1 MTNAYEIYRLMLRSR
16 FIDLQEGE
24 LHKQG
29 LIDFC
34 VSAAGCEAVAAFP
47 EFQENDLLFLHYRDR
62 PLMLMQGWKPEEIL
76 ASAMGLAFSPAGGRN
91 LHPLLVSAARR
102 TFNISGPL
110 GQAPLQ
116 AVGAALALKSKSDKA
131 IVLASMGDGSSQEGQ
146 VLEAFAEAAR
156 EAAPVLF
163 LIHDNQ
169 WAISYATQG
178 KTFWSLP
185 DGRQLE
191 EYWGIPI
198 AYINGSDPAA
208 CGRLLEEAI
217 TAVRTSQKPRIVI
230 LASARIGEHSS
241 ADRQETYRDPDEL
254 DHERTAKDPVQN
266 MRRFL
271 LDSGYA
277 EDDLHLLEE
286 GVKTEI
292 EQALAIAK
300 SMSCPEPCLE
310 SSPETNPGWN
320 KQEHAPIADQGLTMA
335 QVLNAVLASYL
346 ESDLSVSLRGQDIED
361 PKGDVLGLS
370 KGLSTRFPGRVTNAP
385 LAEATIVGAAIGRA
399 LAGEKPV
406 VFIQFSD
413 FLPHV
418 WSQLVC
424 DAASFWW
431 RSGGDTACP
440 LIVLA
445 PCGGYRHGLGPFH
458 SHSPEGSLAHIP
470 GLNVFMPSNAPDA
483 AGLLDAAF
491 NSRTPTVLLYPNNL
505 LHKPSHYAPSGVAEF
520 FVRPGQARKVHQGDD
535 LTIVAWGNT
544 VPLCEEVTL
553 QLEAAGVMCD
563 LLDLRTITPWDRIA
577 VLDSARRTGRIVVVH
592 EDTLTGGFG
601 AEVIAW
607 VATHVPGVM
616 ARRVARPDVLL
627 PANNANQL
635 ALLPSVSSIL
645 QAAADLLDLDIH
657 WPDGA
662 EEQDDVVFVPG
673 HNPADEDILVGKL
686 FVSVGDCV
694 VEGQTLAELEGQKAI
709 YDFNAPRSGRVAEL
723 FVKDGNVASI
733 GSPFLRF
740 ESERNSAASAVA
752 CPEIRKKGEKQ
763 LNSAAT
769 GGTDIN
775 IKPLLPPGPLAAGQS
790 SSAAGIIG
798 TGIYLPEQFLGNE
811 ELAERFDVT
820 TDWIYDRTGIHNRR
834 IVAPEQACS
843 DLAIEAARRAMTDA
857 GAAPE
862 EIGMVIVATST
873 ADYLTPATAAIVQN
887 ALGIPAAACFD
898 LSAACSGFVYGLM
911 MACNS
916 VSCGFTRKVLLIGA
930 EVLSHVVNPLD
941 RDSAILFGDG
951 AGAVVV
957 GSVPDGYGLLATDA
971 GTNGADHAAVLLP
984 AGGSR
989 LSASAATVAEQLH
1002 YIRID
1007 GNRVFMFAMK
1017 VLGDSFLRVIENGG
1031 LTLADINLFIP
1042 HQANRRIIE
1051 AAARRLDLPM
1061 DRIVIDLEQY
1071 GNTSAATIPIALHN
1085 ALTAG
1090 RVNHGDRLVLTG
1102 FGGGVSWGSILLRWH
1117 SPGSDQIHKKGDGQ

>member
-62 PLMLMQGWKPEEIL
+62 PLMLMQGWKPEELL

-91 LHPLLVSAARR
+91 LHPLLVSSARR

-116 AVGAALALKSKSDKA
+116 AAGAALALKSKNNHSL
-131 IVLASMGDGSSQEGQ
+131 VLASMGDGTTQEGQ
-146 VLEAFAEAAR
+146 VLEALAEAAR

-169 WAISYATQG
+169 WAISYATKG

-185 DGRQLE
+185 DGRQLDE
-191 EYWGIPI
+191 FWGIPI
-198 AYINGSDPAA
+198 VYINGADPVT
-208 CGRLLEEAI
+208 CGRLLEEAV
-217 TAVRTSQKPRIVI
+217 TAVRASQKPGIVI

-241 ADRQETYRDPDEL
+241 ADRQETYRDPNEL
-254 DHERTAKDPVQN
+254 DHERTTKDPVQN
-266 MRRFL
+266 MRAFL

-277 EDDLHLLEE
+277 EEDLQELEE
-286 GVKTEI
+286 TVKIET

-300 SMSCPEPCLE
+300 SLSRPEPCLE

-320 KQEHAPIADQGLTMA
+320 KREHATFADLGLTMA
-335 QVLNAVLASYL
+335 QALNAVLAGHL
-346 ESDLSVSLRGQDIED
+346 QSDPSVSLHGQDIED
-361 PKGDVLGLS
+361 PKGDVLGLC
-370 KGLSTRFPGRVTNAP
+370 KGLSTRFPGRVKNAP
-385 LAEATIVGAAIGRA
+385 LAEATIVGGAIGRA

-406 VFIQFSD
+406 VCIQFSD
-413 FLPHV
+413 FLPHA

-424 DAASFWW
+424 DAASYWW

-483 AGLLDAAF
+483 AGLLEAAF

-505 LHKPSHYAPSGVAEF
+505 LHKPSHYAPSAVSEF
-520 FVRPGQARKVHQGDD
+520 FVRPGQARKVCQGND

-544 VPLCEEVTL
+544 VPLCEEAAL
-553 QLEAAGVMCD
+553 QLEAAGVRCD
-563 LLDLRTITPWDRIA
+563 LLDLRTITPWDRTS
-577 VLDSARRTGRIVVVH
+577 VLDSARRTGKIVVVH

-607 VATHVPGVM
+607 VATQAPGVT

-635 ALLPSVSSIL
+635 ALLPSVRSIL
-645 QAAADLLDLDIH
+645 QAAAELLDLDIH
-657 WPDGA
+657 WPDGFDN
-662 EEQDDVVFVPG
+662 QDDTVFVPG
-673 HNPADEDILVGKL
+673 HNPADEEILVGRL
-686 FVSVGDCV
+686 FVAAGDSV
-694 VEGQTLAELEGQKAI
+694 VEGQILAELEGQKAI
-709 YDFNAPRSGRVAEL
+709 YDFNAPRSGRVVEL
-723 FVKDGNVASI
+723 FVTDGNVART

-740 ESERNSAASAVA
+740 ASERNSLASSVA
-752 CPEIRKKGEKQ
+752 YPEIRKKGENQ
-763 LNSAAT
+763 QSIAAA
-769 GGTDIN
+769 GVADIT
-775 IKPLLPPGPLAAGQS
+775 IKPLLPSNSMAAGES
-790 SSAAGIIG
+790 RRAAGILG
-798 TGIYLPEQFLGNE
+798 TGAYLPEQLLGNA
-811 ELAERFDVT
+811 ELAERFDVS
-820 TDWIYDRTGIHNRR
+820 TDWIYDRTGIINRR

-873 ADYLTPATAAIVQN
+873 ADHLTPATAAIVQH

-911 MACNS
+911 LGCNAVTS
-916 VSCGFTRKVLLIGA
+916 GFTDKVLLIGA
-930 EVLSHVVNPLD
+930 EALSHVINPLD

-957 GSVPDGYGLLATDA
+957 GSVPDGYGLLATDV
-971 GTNGADHAAVLLP
+971 GTNGADHAAVMLP

-989 LSASAATVAEQLH
+989 LSASAVTVAEQLH

-1017 VLGDSFLRVIENGG
+1017 ALGDSFLRVIENGG
-1031 LTLADINLFIP
+1031 LSLPDIDLFIP

-1051 AAARRLDLPM
+1051 AAGRRLDLPM
-1061 DRIVIDLEQY
+1061 ERIVIELEQY
-1071 GNTSAATIPIALHN
+1071 GNTSAATIPIALHD
-1085 ALTAG
+1085 AVAAG
-1090 RVNHGDRLVLTG
+1090 RIHHGDRLVLTG
-1102 FGGGVSWGSILLRWH
+1102 FGGGVSWGSALLRWH
-1117 SPGSDQIHKKGDGQ
+1117 SSRSDQIHRKGEGQ

>member
-1 MTNAYEIYRLMLRSR
+1 MLRSR

-91 LHPLLVSAARR
+91 LHPLLVSAGRR
-102 TFNISGPL
+102 TFNSSGPL

-116 AVGAALALKSKSDKA
+116 AVGAGLALKSKSNNSV
-131 IVLASMGDGSSQEGQ
+131 VLASMGDGTTQEGQ

-163 LIHDNQ
+163 LIHDNR
-169 WAISYATQG
+169 WAISYATTG

-185 DGRQLE
+185 DGRQLDE
-191 EYWGIPI
+191 FWGIPI
-198 AYINGSDPAA
+198 TYINGSDPAT
-208 CGRLLEEAI
+208 CGKLLEEAV
-217 TAVRTSQKPRIVI
+217 TTVRTSQKPGIVI

-254 DHERTAKDPVQN
+254 DHERMAKDPVQN
-266 MRRFL
+266 MRTFL

-277 EDDLHLLEE
+277 ADDLQKLEE
-286 GVKTEI
+286 AVKAEI
-292 EQALAIAK
+292 EQALAVAR
-300 SMSCPEPCLE
+300 SMSRPEPCLE

-320 KQEHAPIADQGLTMA
+320 KQEHAPIADQGRTMA
-335 QVLNAVLASYL
+335 QALNAVLASHL
-346 ESDLSVSLRGQDIED
+346 QSDASVSLHGQDIED

-370 KGLSTRFPGRVTNAP
+370 KGLSTRFPGRVKNAP

-399 LAGEKPV
+399 LSGEKPV
-406 VFIQFSD
+406 VFIQFAD
-413 FLPHV
+413 FLPHA

-431 RSGGDTACP
+431 RSGGETACP

-470 GLNVFMPSNAPDA
+470 GLNVFMPSTAPDA
-483 AGLLDAAF
+483 AGLLEAAF

-505 LHKPSHYAPSGVAEF
+505 LHKPSHYAPSAVSEF
-520 FVRPGQARKVHQGDD
+520 FVRPGQARKLRQGDD

-544 VPLCEEVTL
+544 VPLCEEAAL
-553 QLEAAGVMCD
+553 QLESAGVRCD
-563 LLDLRTITPWDRIA
+563 LLDLRTITPWDRAA
-577 VLDSARRTGRIVVVH
+577 VLDSARRSGKIVVIH

-601 AEVIAW
+601 AEVVAW
-607 VATHVPGVM
+607 VTTHAPGVT

-635 ALLPSVSSIL
+635 ALLPSVRSIL
-645 QAAADLLDLDIH
+645 QAAADLLDLEIQ
-657 WPDGA
+657 WPD
-662 EEQDDVVFVPG
+662 EFDDQDDTVFVPG
-673 HNPADEDILVGKL
+673 HNPADEEVLVGKL
-686 FVSVGDCV
+686 FVAVGDKL

-723 FVKDGNVASI
+723 FVKDGNVART

-752 CPEIRKKGEKQ
+752 CPEIRKKGEGQ
-763 LNSAAT
+763 QNVAAV
-769 GGTDIN
+769 GRTDVT
-775 IKPLLPPGPLAAGQS
+775 IKPLLPSDSMAAGEFRR
-790 SSAAGIIG
+790 AAGIIG
-798 TGIYLPEQFLGNE
+798 TGSYLPEQLLSNE
-811 ELAERFDVT
+811 ELAERFDIT
-820 TDWIYDRTGIHNRR
+820 TDWIYDRTGIINRR
-834 IVAPEQACS
+834 VAAPGQACS
-843 DLAIEAARRAMTDA
+843 DLAIEAASRAMADA

-873 ADYLTPATAAIVQN
+873 PDHLTPATAAIVQN

-898 LSAACSGFVYGLM
+898 LSAACTGFVYGLIL
-911 MACNS
+911 ACNA
-916 VSCGFTRKVLLIGA
+916 VTCGFTGKVLLIGA
-930 EVLSHVVNPLD
+930 EALSHVINPLD

-971 GTNGADHAAVLLP
+971 GTNGADHAAVMLP

-989 LSASAATVAEQLH
+989 LSPSAATLAEQLH

-1031 LTLADINLFIP
+1031 LSLADISLFIP

-1071 GNTSAATIPIALHN
+1071 GNTSAATIPIALHD
-1085 ALTAG
+1085 AVAAG

-1102 FGGGVSWGSILLRWH
+1102 FGGGVSWGSVLLRWH
-1117 SPGSDQIHKKGDGQ
+1117 SPGSDQINKKGDGQ